1 MSAMNSKTQ
10 PIVKIGAVAKAA
22 GVSIDTV
29 RFYEGRGLLPIPQR
43 SASGYRLYDQ
53 STIERLNFIGRA
65 KGLGF
70 TLNEIVLL
78 LDLQDKGGRKAE
90 VKSITGAKLEQ
101 IDRKIEDLHRM
112 RSVLGK
118 LNSDCSGSGSVTGCP
133 IIEALVDGDRDDC
146 CK

>member
-1 MSAMNSKTQ
+1 MSPMNTQIQ
-10 PIVKIGAVAKAA
+10 PILKIGAVAKAA

-29 RFYEGRGLLPIPQR
+29 RFYEGRGLLPSPQR
-43 SASGYRLYDQ
+43 SAAGYRLYDQ

-101 IDRKIEDLHRM
+101 IDRKIEDLQRM

-118 LNSDCSGSGSVTGCP
+118 LNGDCSGSGSVAGCP
-133 IIEALVDGDRDDC
+133 IIEALVDGDLDDC
-146 CK
+146 SK

>member
-1 MSAMNSKTQ
+1 MSAMNAQIQHTL
-10 PIVKIGAVAKAA
+10 KIGAVAKAA

-29 RFYEGRGLLPIPQR
+29 RFYEGRGLLPSPQR

-101 IDRKIEDLHRM
+101 IDRKIEDLSLIH
-112 RSVLGK
+112 
-118 LNSDCSGSGSVTGCP
+118 
-133 IIEALVDGDRDDC
+133 I
-146 CK
+146 